1 MAMQQYK
8 IEYLLLADA
17 ASVDS
22 FGKLNVLGIF
32 QNIFLSKVPGAILKF
47 VFICS
52 VSTTNLSN
60 PFKISIKIKDKDN
73 RPVDTKSPLNFDFK
87 PQEGNK
93 DNRVNLIIELINL
106 QFNSFGKYEIEVFID
121 DKKLGSSFLEVL
133 EKKQ

>member
-32 QNIFLSKVPGAILKF
+32 QNIYLNKIPGSILKF
-47 VFICS
+47 VLICS
-52 VSTTNLSN
+52 ISTLNLSK
-60 PFKISIKIKDKDN
+60 PFKINIKIKDKN
-73 RPVDTKSPLNFDFK
+73 NNYVDIKSSLNFSFK

-93 DNRVNLIIELINL
+93 DNRVNLIIELVNL
-106 QFNSFGKYEIEVFID
+106 QFNSFGKYEIEVFVD
-121 DKKLGSSFLEVL
+121 EKKLGSAFLEVI